1 MKKKITK
8 VLMMLCCIAVFASAM
23 CVPLSASALAVDA
36 IPTGTPVID
45 GNIDDIWE
53 YASNKIDI
61 KTVNLGSEK
70 DNATGW
76 ARLMWD
82 KDAIYVLGYASDKTV
97 STNITGDPWETD
109 SFEFFLNEQNKQV
122 SDFKWIDQFRTDRE
136 NRFSGMIAHI
146 ISTEAQYKRTFP
158 GLEWASKTVEGSTDY
173 VVEFKVPW
181 KKVEVKAGSKIRIAF
196 QINDDYNNDGVAE
209 GEITNEVVATFNA
222 GALAEMK
229 LVSTKAE
236 VPKNATSSKN
246 ETATGSTPTTQEGT
260 QSKPTTASKTES
272 ATDKTQSATDKTEST
287 TDKTES
293 VTDNSVASDE
303 MTDNTDSVV
312 DESDGN
318 ENVTTT
324 VKETVNQKLIN
335 TVIIASAAAVL
346 LVAIICVTVIILANK
361 KKN

>member
-1 MKKKITK
+1 MKRKITK
-8 VLMMLCCIAVFASAM
+8 ILVMVCCFALLASA
-23 CVPLSASALAVDA
+23 VYAQLPVSALAVDA
-36 IPTGTPVID
+36 IPTGTPTID

-53 YASNKIDI
+53 YASNKIEI
-61 KTVNLGSEK
+61 KTVNMGSEK

-82 KDAIYVLGYASDKTV
+82 KDAIYVLGYTADKTV

-122 SDFKWIDQFRTDRE
+122 NDFKWVDQFRTDRE

-158 GLEWASKTVEGSTDY
+158 GLEWASKTVDGGADY

-196 QINDDYNNDGVAE
+196 QINDDYNNDGIAE
-209 GEITNEVVATFNA
+209 GEITNEVTATFNA

-236 VPKNATSSKN
+236 VPKSTTSKDETAASTSS
-246 ETATGSTPTTQEGT
+246 ATTQSGT
-260 QSKPTTASKTES
+260 TSKTETASKTES
-272 ATDKTQSATDKTEST
+272 VADTTES
-287 TDKTES
+287 K
-293 VTDNSVASDE
+293 DE
-303 MTDNTDSVV
+303 VV
-312 DESDGN
+312 DENTESNSSTVIESDDG
-318 ENVTTT
+318 ESVTTT
-324 VKETVNQKLIN
+324 VKETVNRKLLN

-346 LVAIICVTVIILANK
+346 LVAIVCATVIIIVYK